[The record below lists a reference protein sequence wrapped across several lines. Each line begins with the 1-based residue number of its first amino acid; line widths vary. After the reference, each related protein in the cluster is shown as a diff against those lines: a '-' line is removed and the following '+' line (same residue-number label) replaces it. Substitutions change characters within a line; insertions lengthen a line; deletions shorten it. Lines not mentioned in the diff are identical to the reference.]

1 MNQSLKLTKQ
11 GLGSLKEELK
21 VLKEEKRPQLV
32 DRLAR
37 ARAEGDLK
45 ENSDYQ
51 NARDDLGFL
60 DGRIE
65 ELEHVILNAEVV
77 QTNGKASSQVSVGTK
92 VTIKTGG
99 KEHTFDIVG
108 EWEADPVQK
117 KISNTSPLGSALEGQ
132 KVGAKV
138 DVEAPAGKLTYE
150 IVSID

>member
-1 MNQSLKLTKQ
+1 MNQTLTITKQ
-11 GLGSLKEELK
+11 GLDSLKEELRK
-21 VLKEEKRPQLV
+21 LKEVKRPQLV
-32 DRLAR
+32 DRLAK

-65 ELEHVILNAEVV
+65 ELEHVIVNAKVV
-77 QTNGKASSQVSVGTK
+77 QSNGKSNEVAVGTK
-92 VTIKTGG
+92 VTIKTGV

-117 KISNTSPLGSALEGQ
+117 KISNTSPLGSALEGK
-132 KVGAKV
+132 KVGEKV
-138 DVEAPAGKLTYE
+138 EVDAPAGRISYE
-150 IVSID
+150 ILSIK

>member
-1 MNQSLKLTKQ
+1 MNQSLKLTQQ
-11 GLGSLKEELK
+11 GLDALKEELK
-21 VLKEEKRPQLV
+21 VLRDVKRPQVV
-32 DRLAR
+32 DRLAK

-51 NARDDLGFL
+51 NARDELGFL

-65 ELEHVILNAEVV
+65 ELEHVIINAKVIAS
-77 QTNGKASSQVSVGTK
+77 NGNANQVGVGTK
-92 VTIKTGG
+92 VTIKTNG
-99 KEHTFDIVG
+99 KEHTFEIVG

-117 KISNTSPLGSALEGQ
+117 KISNTSPLGSALEGK

-138 DVEAPAGKLTYE
+138 EVEAPAGKIAYE